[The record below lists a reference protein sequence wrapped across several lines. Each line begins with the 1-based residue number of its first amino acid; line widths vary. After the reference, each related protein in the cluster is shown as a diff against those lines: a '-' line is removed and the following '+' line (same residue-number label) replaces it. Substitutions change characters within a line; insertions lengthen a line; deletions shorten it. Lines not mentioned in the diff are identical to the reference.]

1 MLNSPQPNIA
11 VCCTDDDIIT
21 QAQDLAEQLHFPFI
35 TNSHNEEAMKYD
47 YLLVFTRDYLGI
59 QKPTEKKLPPF
70 HIDFL
75 SSKMIYRSKQ
85 AGLRKELLARAIGM
99 HPRENPFIID
109 VTAGLGRDSFI
120 LASLGFEITMLE
132 RSTIIYALLADALE
146 RAKRNERIAP
156 IIERMH
162 LIHANAL
169 EWLEEKQ
176 CDVITLDPMFPER
189 KKSSLVKKEMVILQ
203 KLLGNDDDS
212 EQLFKLSLTCATHRV
227 VVKRPRLAENI
238 SGQLPNFSLEGKSSR
253 FDIYLGS
260 GSQLK
265 R

>member
-1 MLNSPQPNIA
+1 MLNEHIA
-11 VCCTDDDIIT
+11 VCYTDNTVIN
-21 QAQDLAEQLHFPFI
+21 QAQDLAKQLHLPVI
-35 TNSHNEEAMKYD
+35 ANLQSEEAMTYD
-47 YLLVFTRDYLGI
+47 YLLVFTRDYLGL
-59 QKPTEKKLPPF
+59 QKPSEKNQTPF

-75 SSKMIYRSKQ
+75 SGKMLYRSKQ

-99 HPRENPFIID
+99 HPRENPFIVD
-109 VTAGLGRDSFI
+109 ATAGLGRDSFI

-132 RSTIIYALLADALE
+132 RSTIIHALLVNAIE
-146 RAKRNERIAP
+146 RAKRDARMAP
-156 IIERMH
+156 IMERMH

-169 EWLEEKQ
+169 AWLEGKQ

-203 KLLGNDDDS
+203 ELLGNDDDS
-212 EQLFKLSLTCATHRV
+212 EPLFKLSLTCATHRI

-238 SGQLPNFSLEGKSSR
+238 AGYIPNFSLMGKSSR
-253 FDIYLGS
+253 FDIYLGP
-260 GSQLK
+260 QLK